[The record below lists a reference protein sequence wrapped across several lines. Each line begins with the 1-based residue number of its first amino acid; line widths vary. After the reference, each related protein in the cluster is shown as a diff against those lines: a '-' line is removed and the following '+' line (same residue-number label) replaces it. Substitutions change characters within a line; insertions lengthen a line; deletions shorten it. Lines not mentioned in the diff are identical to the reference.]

1 MVTWTRFSPA
11 VNKSLKQIH
20 LAIAAIGSDP
30 ATTEWQKVQAMSQI
44 EQDANRLKIGLLSTL
59 TSPKK
64 GTA

>member
-11 VNKSLKQIH
+11 TNKSLKQIN

-30 ATTEWQKVQAMSQI
+30 AATTWHKLQAIRQI
-44 EQDANRLKIGLLSTL
+44 EQDANRLAIQILNTL
-59 TSPKK
+59 TTKK